1 MSGDDGH
8 TFTSARP
15 MKAFRDYPVCEQED
29 GRAVGFIRNG
39 RYGRRKAGSRAV
51 RCWIARPAQLFVSGV
66 RGCPSGV
73 GMTTPTEACH
83 SPGQGGQEHLV
94 VLTL

>member
-15 MKAFRDYPVCEQED
+15 MKAFRGYAVCEQED
-29 GRAVGFIRNG
+29 GHVVGFIRNG
-39 RYGRRKAGSRAV
+39 RYGRRKAGNRAA
-51 RCWIARPAQLFVSGV
+51 RCWIARPSQLFVSGV
-66 RGCPSGV
+66 RGCPSVV
-73 GMTTPTEACH
+73 GMTTPTEARH
-83 SPGQGGQEHLV
+83 NPGQGGQEHLV

>member
-8 TFTSARP
+8 TFTSARL

-39 RYGRRKAGSRAV
+39 LYGRHSQQSR
-51 RCWIARPAQLFVSGV
+51 REMLDWKGRQLFVSGV

-73 GMTTPTEACH
+73 GMTRPTEARH
-83 SPGQGGQEHLV
+83 NPGLGGQEHLV
-94 VLTL
+94 VLTS